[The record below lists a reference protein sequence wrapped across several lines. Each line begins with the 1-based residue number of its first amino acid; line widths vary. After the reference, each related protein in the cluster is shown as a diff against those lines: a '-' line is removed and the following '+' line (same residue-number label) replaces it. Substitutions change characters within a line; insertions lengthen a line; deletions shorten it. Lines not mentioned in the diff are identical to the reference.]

1 MPNKLKTDDKSYED
15 NWFIFDSYYEIA
27 DGLYYNAKLN
37 NLITFYSD
45 KEETPFDVVTNISM
59 LDMDN
64 IIHYLTESENTAVGF
79 FNSSYSKNTIT
90 SILVT
95 NAEKILILR
104 RKNSQGVAKGIDD
117 IIYSKNPKLMY
128 KKFAIV
134 KDL

>member
-15 NWFIFDSYYEIA
+15 NWFIFDLYYEIA

-45 KEETPFDVVTNISM
+45 KEETPFDVVSNISI

-64 IIHYLTESENTAVGF
+64 VIHYLTKSENTAVSF
-79 FNSSYSKNTIT
+79 FNSSYNKNTIT

-128 KKFAIV
+128 KRFAV
-134 KDL
+134 VEDL

>member
-128 KKFAIV
+128 KRFAIV